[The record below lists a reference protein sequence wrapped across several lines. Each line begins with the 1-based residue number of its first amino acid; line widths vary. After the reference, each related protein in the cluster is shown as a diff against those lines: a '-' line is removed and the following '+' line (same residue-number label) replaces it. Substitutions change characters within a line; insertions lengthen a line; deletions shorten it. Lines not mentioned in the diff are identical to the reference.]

1 MICLRGVMSQSV
13 TSTPAGFDRYIDDR
27 AASELLGLSRS
38 YMRQLR
44 VKGGGPRFSK
54 LSAKAIRYRVAD
66 LLSWAEARSV
76 SSTSEL

>member
-1 MICLRGVMSQSV
+1 MSHTV
-13 TSTPAGFDRYIDDR
+13 TSDTPAGLDRYIDDQ

-44 VKGGGPRFSK
+44 VKGGGPRFSRF
-54 LSAKAIRYRVAD
+54 SAKAIRYRVAD

-76 SSTSEL
+76 KSTCEL

>member
-1 MICLRGVMSQSV
+1 MRNWMS
-13 TSTPAGFDRYIDDR
+13 PASPARSDQYVDDR
-27 AASELLGLSRS
+27 EAGSILGLSRS

-44 VKGGGPRFSK
+44 VKGGGPKFSK
-54 LSAKAIRYRVAD
+54 LSAKAIRYRVSD